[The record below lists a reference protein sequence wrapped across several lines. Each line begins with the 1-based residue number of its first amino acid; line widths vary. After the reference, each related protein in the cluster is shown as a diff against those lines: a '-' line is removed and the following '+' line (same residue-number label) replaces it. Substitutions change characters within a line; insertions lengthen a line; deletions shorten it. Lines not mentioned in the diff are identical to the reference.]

1 MQQNTRM
8 IPNIA
13 NKKMFQLLDIIGTLF
28 FAISGVLT
36 GMSKK
41 LDAFGV
47 FVIAFV
53 TALGG
58 GTLRDVLIGKT
69 PVGWMINTQ
78 YIYIVLLG
86 VCIAFL
92 FRKKL
97 DRLRI
102 SLFLFDTIGLGI
114 FTIIGIEKGISKNLD
129 PIICIALGTMTA
141 SFGGVIRDILCNEIP
156 VLFRKEIYATVCL
169 AGGGLFFFLKQFQLN
184 QDVLYLLTT
193 CFIITFRLLAVYYK
207 WSLPQLKNEN

>member
-1 MQQNTRM
+1 M
-8 IPNIA
+8 IPNFV
-13 NKKMFQLLDIIGTLF
+13 NKKMFHLLDIIGTLF

-36 GMSKK
+36 GLNKK

-47 FVIAFV
+47 FIIAFV

-58 GTLRDVLIGKT
+58 GTLRDILIGKT
-69 PVGWMINTQ
+69 PVGWMIDTQ

-86 VCIAFL
+86 VLISVL

-97 DRLRI
+97 DQLRV

-114 FTIIGIEKGISKNLD
+114 FTIIGIEKGISKELD
-129 PIICIALGTMTA
+129 PMICIALGTMTA

-156 VLFRKEIYATVCL
+156 ILFRKEIYATICII
-169 AGGGLFFFLKQFQLN
+169 GGGLYFFLKQLNLN
-184 QDVLYLLTT
+184 QDLLYLFNFFFYYYIAFTS
-193 CFIITFRLLAVYYK
+193 CLL
-207 WSLPQLKNEN
+207 

>member
-1 MQQNTRM
+1 M
-8 IPNIA
+8 IPNFV
-13 NKKMFQLLDIIGTLF
+13 NKKMFHLLDIIGTLF

-36 GMSKK
+36 GLNKK

-58 GTLRDVLIGKT
+58 GTLRDILIGKT
-69 PVGWMINTQ
+69 PVGWMIDTQ

-86 VCIAFL
+86 VLISVL

-97 DRLRI
+97 DQLRV

-114 FTIIGIEKGISKNLD
+114 FTIIGIEKGISKELD
-129 PIICIALGTMTA
+129 PMICIALGTMTA

-156 VLFRKEIYATVCL
+156 ILFRKEIYATICII
-169 AGGGLFFFLKQFQLN
+169 GGGLYFFLKQLNLN
-184 QDVLYLLTT
+184 QDLLYLLTSS
-193 CFIITFRLLAVYYK
+193 FIITLRLLAVYYK
-207 WSLPQLKNEN
+207 WSLPQLYKE

>member
-1 MQQNTRM
+1 M
-8 IPNIA
+8 IPNFV
-13 NKKMFQLLDIIGTLF
+13 NKKMFHLLDIIGTLF

-36 GMSKK
+36 GLNKK

-47 FVIAFV
+47 FIIAFV

-58 GTLRDVLIGKT
+58 GTLRDILIGKT
-69 PVGWMINTQ
+69 PVGWMIDTQ

-86 VCIAFL
+86 VLISVL

-97 DRLRI
+97 DQLRV

-114 FTIIGIEKGISKNLD
+114 FTIIGIEKGISKELD
-129 PIICIALGTMTA
+129 PMICIALGTMTA

-156 VLFRKEIYATVCL
+156 ILFRKEIYATICII
-169 AGGGLFFFLKQFQLN
+169 GGGLYFFLKQLNLN
-184 QDVLYLLTT
+184 QDLLYLLTSS
-193 CFIITFRLLAVYYK
+193 FIITLRLLAVYYK
-207 WSLPQLKNEN
+207 WSLPQLYKE

>member
-1 MQQNTRM
+1 M
-8 IPNIA
+8 IPNFA
-13 NKKMFQLLDIIGTLF
+13 NKKMFHLLDIIGTLF

-36 GMSKK
+36 GLSKK

-58 GTLRDVLIGKT
+58 GTLRDILIGKT
-69 PVGWMINTQ
+69 PVGWMIDTQ

-86 VCIAFL
+86 VLISVL

-97 DRLRI
+97 DQLRV

-114 FTIIGIEKGISKNLD
+114 FTIIGIEKGISKELD
-129 PIICIALGTMTA
+129 PMICIALGTMTA

-156 VLFRKEIYATVCL
+156 ILFRKEIYATICII
-169 AGGGLFFFLKQFQLN
+169 GGGLYFLLKQLNLN
-184 QDVLYLLTT
+184 QDLLYLLTSS
-193 CFIITFRLLAVYYK
+193 FIITLRLLAVYYK
-207 WSLPQLKNEN
+207 WSLPQLYKE

>member
-1 MQQNTRM
+1 M
-8 IPNIA
+8 IPNFV

-36 GMSKK
+36 GLNKK

-58 GTLRDVLIGKT
+58 GTLRDILIGKT
-69 PVGWMINTQ
+69 PVGWMIDTQ
-78 YIYIVLLG
+78 YIYIVLFG
-86 VCIAFL
+86 VLISVL

-97 DRLRI
+97 DQLRV

-114 FTIIGIEKGISKNLD
+114 FTIIGIEKGISKELD
-129 PIICIALGTMTA
+129 PMICIALGTMTA

-156 VLFRKEIYATVCL
+156 ILFRKEIYATICII
-169 AGGGLFFFLKQFQLN
+169 GGGLYFFLKQLNLN
-184 QDVLYLLTT
+184 QDLLYLLTSS
-193 CFIITFRLLAVYYK
+193 FIITLRLLAVYYK
-207 WSLPQLKNEN
+207 WSLPQLYKE

>member
-1 MQQNTRM
+1 M
-8 IPNIA
+8 IPNFV

-36 GMSKK
+36 GLNKK

-58 GTLRDVLIGKT
+58 GTLRDILIGKT
-69 PVGWMINTQ
+69 PVGWMIDTQ
-78 YIYIVLLG
+78 YIYIVIFG
-86 VCIAFL
+86 VLISVL

-97 DRLRI
+97 DQLRV

-114 FTIIGIEKGISKNLD
+114 FTIIGIEKGISKELD
-129 PIICIALGTMTA
+129 PMICIALGTMTA

-156 VLFRKEIYATVCL
+156 ILFRKEIYATICII
-169 AGGGLFFFLKQFQLN
+169 GGGLYFFLKQLNLN
-184 QDVLYLLTT
+184 QDLLYLLTSS
-193 CFIITFRLLAVYYK
+193 FIITLRLLAVYYK
-207 WSLPQLKNEN
+207 WSLPQLYKE

>member
-1 MQQNTRM
+1 
-8 IPNIA
+8 
-13 NKKMFQLLDIIGTLF
+13 MFHLLDIIGTLF

-36 GMSKK
+36 GLNKK

-58 GTLRDVLIGKT
+58 GTLRDILIGKT
-69 PVGWMINTQ
+69 PVGWMIDTQ
-78 YIYIVLLG
+78 YIYIVLFG
-86 VCIAFL
+86 VLISVL

-97 DRLRI
+97 DQLRV

-114 FTIIGIEKGISKNLD
+114 FTIIGIEKGISKELD
-129 PIICIALGTMTA
+129 PMICIALGTMTA

-156 VLFRKEIYATVCL
+156 ILFRKEIYATICII
-169 AGGGLFFFLKQFQLN
+169 GGGLYFFLKQLNLN
-184 QDVLYLLTT
+184 QDLLYLLTSS
-193 CFIITFRLLAVYYK
+193 FIITLRLLAVYYK
-207 WSLPQLKNEN
+207 WSLPQLYKE

>member
-1 MQQNTRM
+1 M

-13 NKKMFQLLDIIGTLF
+13 NKNMFQLLDIIGTLF

-36 GMSKK
+36 GMNKK

-69 PVGWMINTQ
+69 PVGWMIDTK
-78 YIYIVLLG
+78 YIYLIIIGVL
-86 VCIAFL
+86 IAII
-92 FRKKL
+92 FRNKL
-97 DRLRI
+97 DKLKI
-102 SLFLFDTIGLGI
+102 SIFLFDTIGLGI
-114 FTIIGIEKGISKNLD
+114 FTIIGIEKGISKGLE
-129 PIICIALGTMTA
+129 PMICIALGTMTA

-156 VLFRKEIYATVCL
+156 VLFRKEIYATVCIV
-169 AGGGLFFFLKQFQLN
+169 GGSLFFFLKQFEIN
-184 QDVLYLLTT
+184 KDALYLITSL
-193 CFIITFRLLAVYYK
+193 FIITFRLLAVYYK
-207 WSLPQLKNEN
+207 WSLPQLKNKD